1 MLEHTVRT
9 ASDGIWNILNIYRTM
24 ICTGSRN
31 DSGMGMSFTWH
42 GSGMERLW
50 NGYGTAYGTKWA
62 PAFKNK
68 LPVCFS
74 DSLARASNGM
84 VWYGESGRLSS
95 RQWSIRC

>member
-1 MLEHTVRT
+1 ME
-9 ASDGIWNILNIYRTM
+9 IWNILDSTYRTV

-42 GSGMERLW
+42 GSGMERVW
-50 NGYGTAYGTKWA
+50 NGYGTVYGTKWTLA
-62 PAFKNK
+62 CKNK

-84 VWYGESGRLSS
+84 VWYGMVWYGETGRLSS
-95 RQWSIRC
+95 R